1 MISEG
6 DKVIFEGQQAPGK
19 VGYTDSEISQV
30 FFSDTQE
37 LETVDTQFLLP
48 FYKALEGYF
57 LIPRTAYFWMRKLF

>member
-6 DKVIFEGQQAPGK
+6 DKVVFRGQQAPGK

-37 LETVDTQFLLP
+37 LETVDTEYLVRIED
-48 FYKALEGYF
+48 ALREYC
-57 LIPRTAYFWMRKLF
+57 LIPRTAWFWMRKLF